1 MTRREFITFLGGVAA
16 WPKAAPGQEA
26 NRIKRIGVLLNLDR
40 EDPESLA
47 RVAAFSQGLMEL
59 GWVDGRSVRIDIRY
73 AAANNERFR
82 IFAAE
87 LVAIA
92 PDVILAATT
101 PAVTALQ
108 QVTGTVPIVF
118 VTVIDPVSAGFVSN
132 LAHPGGNTTG
142 FSLYEYGTSVKWL
155 ELLKEL
161 APGVTRVAVLRD
173 PTLASGIGQVAAI
186 QAVAPSLGVELHPLD
201 VRDPHEIE
209 RGVTAFAR
217 GSNDGLI
224 VTGSPAQGI
233 HRRVILTLATR
244 HRLKAV
250 YPFRYMATDGGLM
263 AYGPEMIDPYR
274 RAAQYVDRVLKGE
287 KPADLPV
294 QAPTNYEL
302 VINLKT
308 AKALGLPVPETLL
321 ARTNEVIE

>member
-132 LAHPGGNTTG
+132 LAHPGGKHN
-142 FSLYEYGTSVKWL
+142 W
-155 ELLKEL
+155 
-161 APGVTRVAVLRD
+161 
-173 PTLASGIGQVAAI
+173 I
-186 QAVAPSLGVELHPLD
+186 
-201 VRDPHEIE
+201 
-209 RGVTAFAR
+209 
-217 GSNDGLI
+217 
-224 VTGSPAQGI
+224 
-233 HRRVILTLATR
+233 
-244 HRLKAV
+244 
-250 YPFRYMATDGGLM
+250 
-263 AYGPEMIDPYR
+263 
-274 RAAQYVDRVLKGE
+274 
-287 KPADLPV
+287 LPV
-294 QAPTNYEL
+294 
-302 VINLKT
+302 
-308 AKALGLPVPETLL
+308 
-321 ARTNEVIE
+321 

>member
-233 HRRVILTLATR
+233 HRRVILTGNSA
-244 HRLKAV
+244 
-250 YPFRYMATDGGLM
+250 
-263 AYGPEMIDPYR
+263 
-274 RAAQYVDRVLKGE
+274 
-287 KPADLPV
+287 
-294 QAPTNYEL
+294 
-302 VINLKT
+302 
-308 AKALGLPVPETLL
+308 
-321 ARTNEVIE
+321 